1 MTKFVSLG
9 QAPKVGTN
17 EKYVK
22 QTNEAMS
29 NVNTNLEMVALQIAQ
44 MPIREQNRFFR
55 LLLNY
60 IDITAEKGSMIYPPA
75 GLMDTIM
82 LCERMLDVVNDYY
95 SENQL
100 VLEGL

>member
-1 MTKFVSLG
+1 MTKYVALG
-9 QAPKVGTN
+9 QTHKAGTN
-17 EKYVK
+17 EKYVQ
-22 QTNEAMS
+22 QTNDAMS

-60 IDITAEKGSMIYPPA
+60 IDITAEKGQLTYVPA
-75 GLMDTIM
+75 GLRDTIM
-82 LCERMLDVVNDYY
+82 LCERLLDVANDYY

-100 VLEGL
+100 ILEGM